1 MTQPYEDGE
10 PAELASFEARVARLY
25 RYPSDGTPLPP
36 AIVAY
41 ECAVRSHRWN
51 ELAYAHDGFPRGM
64 ARYYAKVVEASR
76 RLFDFLRTQGFSA
89 AEAQRLVDD
98 VLART
103 EDEFRED
110 VRRDPHW
117 RRHRDQER
125 RVF

>member
-10 PAELASFEARVARLY
+10 PAEPASFEARVARLY
-25 RYPSDGTPLPP
+25 QYPSDGIPLPP

-76 RLFDFLRTQGFSA
+76 QLFDFLRVNGFSTD
-89 AEAQRLVDD
+89 EAQQLVDD
-98 VLART
+98 VIAET
-103 EDEFRED
+103 ERKFDDD
-110 VRRDPHW
+110 VRGDPHW
-117 RRHRDQER
+117 RRLRDR
-125 RVF
+125 KWGIY